1 MNTNEQE
8 DKDSS
13 VQNQPKVIR
22 IFERITNSNIPE
34 NYYQFREIT
43 IVDEETIQ
51 VLGFIN
57 KLIVE
62 IVARNTSSEEASED
76 MSTRSDNV

>member
-13 VQNQPKVIR
+13 VQNQSKVIR
-22 IFERITNSNIPE
+22 IFERITNSNTPE

-57 KLIVE
+57 KLIG
-62 IVARNTSSEEASED
+62 EE
-76 MSTRSDNV
+76 NQW